1 MSISRSKEKNWLFH
15 NFITK
20 QIQTISKTQKMEIQ
34 PSYFTNIHYN
44 GEIVEE
50 EITCEKQDGYYCGE
64 EPVPEEEEK
73 STIINEE
80 EDDDDRCV
88 TGDEEYLS
96 LTDALVPFINGVKR
110 RLDSKDASLWF
121 VFIAFLIYHL
131 VIFYLFLFLVLLLI
145 IGKKV

>member
-1 MSISRSKEKNWLFH
+1 ME
-15 NFITK
+15 TK
-20 QIQTISKTQKMEIQ
+20 S
-34 PSYFTNIHYN
+34 FTNIDCN
-44 GEIVEE
+44 GEVVEE
-50 EITCEKQDGYYCGE
+50 DIKNGYYCGE

-73 STIINEE
+73 STTIDEE
-80 EDDDDRCV
+80 EDYRYVSDD
-88 TGDEEYLS
+88 EKNLS
-96 LTDALVPFINGVKR
+96 LTDALVPFINEVKR